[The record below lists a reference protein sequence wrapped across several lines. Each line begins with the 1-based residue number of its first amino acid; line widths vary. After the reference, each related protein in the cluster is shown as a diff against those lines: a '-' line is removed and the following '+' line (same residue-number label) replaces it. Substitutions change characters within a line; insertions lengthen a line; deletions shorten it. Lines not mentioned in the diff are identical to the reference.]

1 MVASL
6 DAGGVLSGEHGI
18 GIEKRDLMSR
28 MFSPDDLDAQA
39 RVQEV
44 FDPDGAANPGKVL
57 PAGSRCGE
65 VARIPAG
72 LWV

>member
-1 MVASL
+1 
-6 DAGGVLSGEHGI
+6 
-18 GIEKRDLMSR
+18 MSR
-28 MFSPDDLDAQA
+28 MLSDDDHDAQA